1 VSLRAR
7 FSDALKEAMKARRER
22 EVSALRMMLAGLK
35 NRDIA
40 AREKGVADGIP
51 DAEIAQMLQGM
62 IKQRRESIELYEKG
76 GRDEL
81 AQQEREEIAVI
92 EGFLPKQL
100 DAAGARA
107 AIKAAIAET
116 GAASVKDMGK
126 VMAALKAKHAGQM
139 DFGAAGPVAKR
150 LLGG

>member
-7 FSDALKEAMKARRER
+7 FSDALKDAMKARRER
-22 EVSALRMMLAGLK
+22 EVATLRMILAGLK

-76 GRDEL
+76 GRAEL
-81 AQQEREEIAVI
+81 AQQEKDEIAVI

-100 DAAGARA
+100 DAAAAEA
-107 AIKAAIAET
+107 AIRAVIAET

-126 VMAALKAKHAGQM
+126 VMAALKAKLAGQI
-139 DFGAAGPVAKR
+139 DLAAAGPIARK